1 MLRSG
6 MLIETED
13 HALPCPYRPGRHA
26 AVSILD
32 TPGQKARLPAVA
44 AAMMQI
50 IGARFSIRHR
60 TLYSILQAVD
70 QARCPWPRSG
80 KLEPTELQ
88 AAASAFEM
96 TSRFLRSH
104 DQCLPRSIALAH
116 YLAARNLPAEL
127 VMGVKLRPLLRM
139 PGTIGPVAAQRPDRC
154 HPQLHADPG
163 RVMRQRYIA
172 RLAKEPS
179 DHVAAAAFLDRL
191 TTRERSAGKVK
202 LDHRCEWHGAIVAS
216 TRPMLPLTEEHG
228 VILGTLFE
236 RPRRRRQRLL
246 HRSGRRAL
254 RAAAAWISWK
264 HAGVPMSPSS
274 ATGLRRGSMSFAR
287 RWAICPAILSRPS
300 AVFVASDIELLA
312 QLAGYRPAIAGM
324 R

>member
-1 MLRSG
+1 MGYRLRSGISFCDVSGQLLFLDIVADRYFCLQPETERGFRNLLAERSLLAGQNLTAKQDVTTQDNLAAHDARDAASPNAGSNPHRAPLAGMLRSG

-127 VMGVKLRPLLRM
+127 VMGVKLRPFAAHAWVQSGPWLLN
-139 PGTIGPVAAQRPDRC
+139 DRIDVIRNYT
-154 HPQLHADPG
+154 P
-163 RVMRQRYIA
+163 I
-172 RLAKEPS
+172 LA
-179 DHVAAAAFLDRL
+179 V
-191 TTRERSAGKVK
+191 
-202 LDHRCEWHGAIVAS
+202 
-216 TRPMLPLTEEHG
+216 
-228 VILGTLFE
+228 
-236 RPRRRRQRLL
+236 
-246 HRSGRRAL
+246 
-254 RAAAAWISWK
+254 
-264 HAGVPMSPSS
+264 
-274 ATGLRRGSMSFAR
+274 
-287 RWAICPAILSRPS
+287 
-300 AVFVASDIELLA
+300 
-312 QLAGYRPAIAGM
+312 
-324 R
+324 